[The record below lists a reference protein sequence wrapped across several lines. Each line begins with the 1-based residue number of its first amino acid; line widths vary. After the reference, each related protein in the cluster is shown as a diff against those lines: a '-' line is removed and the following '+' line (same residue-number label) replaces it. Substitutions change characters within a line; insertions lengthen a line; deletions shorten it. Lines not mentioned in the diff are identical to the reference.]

1 MDIKSKINEQLI
13 LVYGPF
19 ETYLDNV
26 YFEVLTEK
34 LLLGDYTS
42 RHEWLTYNQ
51 VVLEL
56 KYNVK
61 DPITAKKIQ
70 YNLTDNQPPKFILI
84 NLLKKLKH
92 RSAELNRLYFKIL
105 NF

>member
-26 YFEVLTEK
+26 YIEVLTEK

-42 RHEWLTYNQ
+42 RHE
-51 VVLEL
+51 
-56 KYNVK
+56 
-61 DPITAKKIQ
+61 
-70 YNLTDNQPPKFILI
+70 
-84 NLLKKLKH
+84 
-92 RSAELNRLYFKIL
+92 
-105 NF
+105 